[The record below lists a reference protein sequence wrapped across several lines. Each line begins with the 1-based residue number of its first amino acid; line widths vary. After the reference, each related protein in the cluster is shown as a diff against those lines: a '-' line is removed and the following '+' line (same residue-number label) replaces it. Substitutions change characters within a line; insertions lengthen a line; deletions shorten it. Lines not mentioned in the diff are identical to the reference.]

1 VVWGG
6 LQGVAAAV
14 LILLG
19 SAQTLQTASL
29 VTGAPF
35 AIVGVLAAGSLA
47 YGFYGDHDAV
57 GAGLFG
63 SPDADPDPEAVAADS
78 D

>member
-1 VVWGG
+1 
-6 LQGVAAAV
+6 
-14 LILLG
+14 
-19 SAQTLQTASL
+19 
-29 VTGAPF
+29 
-35 AIVGVLAAGSLA
+35 VLAAGSLA